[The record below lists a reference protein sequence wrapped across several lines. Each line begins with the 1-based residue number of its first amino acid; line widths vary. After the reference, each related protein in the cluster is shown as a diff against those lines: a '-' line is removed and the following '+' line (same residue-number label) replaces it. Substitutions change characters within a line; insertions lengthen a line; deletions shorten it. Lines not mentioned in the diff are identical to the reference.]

1 MMSGS
6 VWIRLIRTS
15 CCSSAET
22 CGNTHQIQAS
32 LKIISISRTD
42 GTSQL
47 SGEGESHWGK
57 TDRVSRSWTNL
68 DDNKGGQGHQG
79 MNI

>member
-22 CGNTHQIQAS
+22 CRNTHQIQAS

-57 TDRVSRSWTNL
+57 RAESVDPGQTWKIIRVSRVARA
-68 DDNKGGQGHQG
+68 
-79 MNI
+79 